1 MCADWEWN
9 GRSVCRYRLP
19 IRSTSGNHQAGVC
32 ELPRF
37 SSPRFGPAAR
47 INIRVA
53 IAGFESAAWFSANER
68 ESAFE
73 DLLRSNEKRVL
84 RTAWRLLGS
93 LEDAKDASQ
102 EVFLRLHKHFERL
115 EPATIDAW
123 IYRTTVNVCMDHHRR
138 RRPEGE
144 LDIDPPA
151 PATQLTGLESDE
163 RKRRLERAISRLP
176 EKERAAL
183 VLREI
188 EGLETSRVA
197 EILNVTDATVRSQVA
212 SAKSKLKEWLS

>member
-1 MCADWEWN
+1 
-9 GRSVCRYRLP
+9 
-19 IRSTSGNHQAGVC
+19 
-32 ELPRF
+32 
-37 SSPRFGPAAR
+37 
-47 INIRVA
+47 VA
-53 IAGFESAAWFSANER
+53 FAGFETVAWFSAGER

-93 LEDAKDASQ
+93 LEDAQDASQ

-115 EPATIDAW
+115 APATIDGW
-123 IYRTTVNVCMDHHRR
+123 IYRTTVNVCMDQYRR

-151 PATQLTGLESDE
+151 PATQLAGLESDE
-163 RKRRLERAISRLP
+163 RKHRLERAIARLP

-197 EILNVTDATVRSQVA
+197 EILNVTEATVRSQIA
-212 SAKSKLKEWLS
+212 SAKTKLKEWLE

>member
-1 MCADWEWN
+1 
-9 GRSVCRYRLP
+9 
-19 IRSTSGNHQAGVC
+19 
-32 ELPRF
+32 
-37 SSPRFGPAAR
+37 
-47 INIRVA
+47 VA
-53 IAGFESAAWFSANER
+53 IGGLEMTAWVTAEGR
-68 ESAFE
+68 QAAFE
-73 DLLRSNEKRVL
+73 VLLRTNEKRVL

-102 EVFLRLHKHFERL
+102 EVFLKLHKHFERL
-115 EPATIDAW
+115 DPASTNAW
-123 IYRTTVNVCMDHHRR
+123 IYRTTVNVCMDQHRR

-151 PATQLTGLESDE
+151 PATQHSGLEAAED
-163 RKRRLERAISRLP
+163 KRRLERAIGRLP

-197 EILNVTDATVRSQVA
+197 EILGVTDATVRSQVA
-212 SAKSKLKEWLS
+212 SAKTKLKEWLS